1 MAKINTEPALATLH
15 VHLGLRRFPSACSE
29 GQSLSHE
36 IRTSLHH
43 DFIQI
48 HVLAML
54 LDVMRLTELRWIAIY
69 QPYWV
74 LYER

>member
-15 VHLGLRRFPSACSE
+15 VHLGLGLINSACSE

-36 IRTSLHH
+36 IRTSLQH
-43 DFIQI
+43 DFIHV

-54 LDVMRLTELRWIAIY
+54 LDMMRLTGLRWIA
-69 QPYWV
+69 V
-74 LYER
+74 